1 MDPAVGVVEAKDRV
15 ELVLHVGKRD
25 RDLWLQGRHRLAR
38 EGAVILG
45 RRMTENANTM
55 SERYDAEALEAKWQA
70 IWDRDGVFRAEPI
83 SRDGLTPTVPDKP
96 KAYILEML
104 PYPSGEAHM
113 GHVKNYTMGDVVAN
127 SRRRQ
132 GYAVFHPMGWDAFGL
147 PAENAAIRTGEPPAV
162 VTRRNID
169 RIREQL
175 KTLGFSIDWDT
186 EIATSDPEYYR
197 WTQWLFL
204 RMFEKGLA
212 ERREAAVN
220 WCPVD
225 QTVLANEQVVDG
237 ACERCGAEV
246 ELRQLSQ
253 WFLRITD
260 YAQRLLD
267 DMDILVDWP
276 ERVLTMQ
283 RNWIGRSEGA
293 RVVFTTEDG
302 AHTVPVFT
310 TRPDTL
316 FGATFFLLAPEHPL
330 VGELVAGRPEQAD
343 VTEYVRAAARAD
355 VADRTGADRPKT
367 GVFTGRSVI
376 NPVNGEAIPVW
387 VADYVLMDYGTGA
400 IMAVPA
406 HDERDFAFA
415 TTHGLPIRRVV
426 GSVDATPDAPVVE
439 AEAGDGVMVNSG
451 FLNGMD
457 VPTAKRAMA
466 DHLKDQGVG
475 EGTIGYRLRD
485 WLISRQRYW
494 GAPIPIVHCP
504 TCGPVAV
511 PDDQLPVLLPEVE
524 DFAPKGKS
532 PIAAATDFVHTTCP
546 SCGGPAERETDTM
559 DTFVDS
565 SWYFLRYT
573 APHLST
579 AAFERDVVDYWLPV
593 DQYIGGIEH
602 AILHLLY
609 ARFFTKVLYDLD
621 FVGFPEPFARL
632 FTQGMIYKDGA
643 KMSKSKGNVVAPD
656 AIVERY
662 GADTLR
668 LYVLF
673 MGPAADDAEWSDQG
687 VEGQR
692 RFLDRVWR
700 LVRGQE
706 GTTLTA
712 RPEPASLA
720 DASAAMALVRKT
732 EATIAK
738 VSADI
743 GERFSF
749 HTAISALQELVNEA
763 TKARGDGA
771 LETVGGAQSLRY
783 ATQSVVS
790 LLHAFAPHI
799 ACELWE
805 ALGGSAL
812 WVQEWPTADERF
824 LTLDEVTIAIQ
835 VNGKLRDTMRVSA
848 DIEPDDLLAQ
858 AKARPKIVAAMG
870 DKQVR
875 KEIVVPGRI
884 VNLVVG

>member
-1 MDPAVGVVEAKDRV
+1 MDPPMRVVQAKDRV
-15 ELVLHVGKRD
+15 ELALHVGTRD
-25 RDLWLQGRHRLAR
+25 RNLRLQRRHRLTS
-38 EGAVILG
+38 EGAVILD
-45 RRMTENANTM
+45 RRMTENTDTM
-55 SERYDAEALEAKWQA
+55 GERYDAEALEAKWQA

-83 SRDGLTPTVPDKP
+83 SGDGVAPTVPDTP

-132 GYAVFHPMGWDAFGL
+132 GFAVFHPMGWDAFGL

-162 VTRRNID
+162 VTRRNIA

-186 EIATSDPEYYR
+186 EIATSDPEYYK

-267 DMDILVDWP
+267 DMDLLVDWP

-293 RVVFTTEDG
+293 RVVFTTDDG
-302 AHTVPVFT
+302 AHAIPVFT

-330 VGELVAGRPEQAD
+330 VGELVAGRPEQAA

-367 GVFTGRSVI
+367 GVFTGRTVT

-415 TTHGLPIRRVV
+415 TTHGLPVRRVV
-426 GSVDATPDAPVVE
+426 GVDGIDPGAPVAE
-439 AEAGDGVMVNSG
+439 AESGDGVMVNSG
-451 FLNGMD
+451 FLDGMD
-457 VPTAKRAMA
+457 IQTAKRAMA
-466 DHLKDQGVG
+466 DHLSAEGVG

-504 TCGPVAV
+504 DCGPVAV

-621 FVGFPEPFARL
+621 YVGFPEPFARL

-706 GTTLTA
+706 GETLTA
-712 RPEPASLA
+712 RPEPDTLA
-720 DASAAMALVRKT
+720 DMPAAMALVRKT

-771 LETVGGAQSLRY
+771 LESDGGAPALRY
-783 ATQSVVS
+783 ATQTVVS

-812 WVQEWPTADERF
+812 WVQQWPSADERY

-835 VNGKLRDTMRVSA
+835 VNGKLRDTVSVPA
-848 DIEPDDLLAQ
+848 DIDAADLVAM
-858 AKARPKIVAAMG
+858 AKALPKIVVAVG

>member
-1 MDPAVGVVEAKDRV
+1 M
-15 ELVLHVGKRD
+15 
-25 RDLWLQGRHRLAR
+25 
-38 EGAVILG
+38 LG
-45 RRMTENANTM
+45 
-55 SERYDAEALEAKWQA
+55 ERYDAEAVEAKWQA
-70 IWDRDGVFRAEPI
+70 IWDREHAFRAEPV
-83 SRDGLTPTVPDKP
+83 SRDGVAPTVPDTP
-96 KAYILEML
+96 KAYVLEML
-104 PYPSGEAHM
+104 PYPSGEVHM

-127 SRRRQ
+127 SKRRQ
-132 GYAVFHPMGWDAFGL
+132 GVAVFHPMGYDAFGL
-147 PAENAAIRTGEPPAV
+147 PAENAAIRVGEPPEV
-162 VTRRNID
+162 ITRRNID

-175 KTLGFSIDWDT
+175 RRLGFSIDWDT
-186 EIATSDPEYYR
+186 EIATCDPEYYR

-204 RMFEKGLA
+204 RMFERGLA

-220 WCPVD
+220 WCPTD

-237 ACERCGAEV
+237 ACERCGSQV

-267 DMDILVDWP
+267 DMDLLVDWP

-283 RNWIGRSEGA
+283 RNWIGRSDGA
-293 RVVFTTEDG
+293 RVMFRTDDG
-302 AHTVPVFT
+302 SHEIPVFT

-330 VGELVAGRPEQAD
+330 LAQLVAGRPEETA
-343 VTEYVRAAARAD
+343 VSEYVRAAARAD
-355 VADRTGADRPKT
+355 VADRSAADRPKT
-367 GVFTGRSVI
+367 GVFTGRHVV
-376 NPVNGEAIPVW
+376 NPVNGDEIPVW

-415 TTHGLPIRRVV
+415 RAHGLDVRRVV
-426 GSVDATPDAPVVE
+426 SEDGSDAGAPVEE
-439 AEAGDGVMVNSG
+439 AEPGDGVMVNSG
-451 FLNGMD
+451 FLDGLGVD
-457 VPTAKRAMA
+457 EAKERMGAWLA
-466 DHLKDQGVG
+466 ERDLG
-475 EGTIGYRLRD
+475 EITTGFRLRD

-494 GAPIPIVHCP
+494 GAPIPVVHCDGD
-504 TCGPVAV
+504 CGVVAV
-511 PDDQLPVLLPEVE
+511 PDDQLPVLLPEI
-524 DFAPKGKS
+524 DDYAPQGRS
-532 PIAAATDFVHTTCP
+532 PIAAATDFVTTTCP
-546 SCGGPAERETDTM
+546 SCGGPGRRETDTM

-579 AAFERDVVDYWLPV
+579 APFEREIVDYWLPV

-609 ARFFTKVLYDLD
+609 ARFFTKVLFDLGY
-621 FVGFPEPFARL
+621 VGFAEPFARL
-632 FTQGMIYKDGA
+632 FTQGMIYHHGA
-643 KMSKSKGNVVAPD
+643 KMSKSKGNVVPPD
-656 AIVERY
+656 EIVGRF

-673 MGPAADDAEWSDQG
+673 MGPAADDAEWADSG

-706 GTTLTA
+706 GTELVA
-712 RPEPASLA
+712 RPAAGDLDG
-720 DASAAMALVRKT
+720 DAAAMSLMRRT
-732 EATIAK
+732 EATVAK
-738 VSADI
+738 VTGDI

-763 TKARGDGA
+763 TKGRGEGA
-771 LETVGGAQSLRY
+771 YETDAGRVALRH
-783 ATQSVVS
+783 ATQTVVS
-790 LLHAFAPHI
+790 LLHAFAPHV

-812 WVQEWPTADERF
+812 WAEPWPTVDEAF
-824 LTLDEVTIAIQ
+824 LARETVTVAVQ
-835 VNGKLRDTMRVSA
+835 VNGKLRDTMAVPPGLER
-848 DIEPDDLLAQ
+848 EDLAER
-858 AKARPKIVAAMG
+858 AKALPKVQTAMAG
-870 DKQVR
+870 KTIR
-875 KEIVVPGRI
+875 KEIVVPDRI

>member
-1 MDPAVGVVEAKDRV
+1 
-15 ELVLHVGKRD
+15 
-25 RDLWLQGRHRLAR
+25 
-38 EGAVILG
+38 
-45 RRMTENANTM
+45 
-55 SERYDAEALEAKWQA
+55 
-70 IWDRDGVFRAEPI
+70 
-83 SRDGLTPTVPDKP
+83 
-96 KAYILEML
+96 
-104 PYPSGEAHM
+104 
-113 GHVKNYTMGDVVAN
+113 
-127 SRRRQ
+127 
-132 GYAVFHPMGWDAFGL
+132 
-147 PAENAAIRTGEPPAV
+147 
-162 VTRRNID
+162 
-169 RIREQL
+169 
-175 KTLGFSIDWDT
+175 
-186 EIATSDPEYYR
+186 
-197 WTQWLFL
+197 
-204 RMFEKGLA
+204 
-212 ERREAAVN
+212 
-220 WCPVD
+220 
-225 QTVLANEQVVDG
+225 
-237 ACERCGAEV
+237 
-246 ELRQLSQ
+246 
-253 WFLRITD
+253 
-260 YAQRLLD
+260 
-267 DMDILVDWP
+267 
-276 ERVLTMQ
+276 
-283 RNWIGRSEGA
+283 
-293 RVVFTTEDG
+293 
-302 AHTVPVFT
+302 
-310 TRPDTL
+310 
-316 FGATFFLLAPEHPL
+316 
-330 VGELVAGRPEQAD
+330 
-343 VTEYVRAAARAD
+343 
-355 VADRTGADRPKT
+355 
-367 GVFTGRSVI
+367 
-376 NPVNGEAIPVW
+376 
-387 VADYVLMDYGTGA
+387 
-400 IMAVPA
+400 
-406 HDERDFAFA
+406 
-415 TTHGLPIRRVV
+415 
-426 GSVDATPDAPVVE
+426 
-439 AEAGDGVMVNSG
+439 MVNSG
-451 FLNGMD
+451 FLDGMD
-457 VPTAKRAMA
+457 VTAAKRAMA
-466 DHLKDQGVG
+466 DHLKEHGLG
-475 EGTIGYRLRD
+475 EGTIGFRLRD

-504 TCGPVAV
+504 ACGPVAV
-511 PDDQLPVLLPEVE
+511 PDDELPVLLPEVE

-579 AAFERDVVDYWLPV
+579 AAFEREVVDYWLPV

-621 FVGFPEPFARL
+621 YVGFPEPFARL

-706 GTTLTA
+706 GDSLTA
-712 RPEPASLA
+712 RPEPEALA
-720 DASAAMALVRKT
+720 DLPAAMALVRKT

-771 LETVGGAQSLRY
+771 LQSDGGAQALRY
-783 ATQSVVS
+783 ATQTVVS
-790 LLHAFAPHI
+790 LLHSFAPHI

-805 ALGGSAL
+805 MLGGSAL
-812 WVQEWPTADERF
+812 WVQEWPTADERY

-835 VNGKLRDTMRVSA
+835 VNGKLRDTVCVPTDIDAA
-848 DIEPDDLLAQ
+848 DLVAM
-858 AKARPKIVAAMG
+858 AKALPKIVVAVG